1 LDAQSPAARIT
12 KALSCPAKLKRRT
25 LTILFNERAA
35 WLELAHKK
43 LDAAVAA

>member
-12 KALSCPAKLKRRT
+12 KTLSCPAKLKKRT
-25 LTILFNERAA
+25 LTKRFNERAA

-43 LDAAVAA
+43 HDAAVAA